1 MKGEQRLYTE
11 KLPNGKYRYS
21 LRYKDPLTGKP
32 KRISCVKATKSR
44 QSYNNAELE
53 LYAKLQTIV
62 DPDPSDIT
70 LGKCAELYELDRRRV
85 IREQTLLRNM
95 STIRVVNRW
104 IGEDVKL
111 NKLTL
116 SILKSILLTH
126 CEKNVTYNEKIRRYK
141 AFLRWAYNNDLLRSD
156 FFTRLTPLPDDRRM
170 RIEDKYL
177 ETNELDT
184 LLKAIEQPVWFYV
197 TKFAVLTGC
206 RIGEIAALKDSS
218 IHDDYIDI
226 TETVNCVTG
235 KIGATKTAG
244 SEREIYMRPELKTLV
259 NEIRHFEKTYKLQ
272 HGVPNSPYFISGAN
286 GEPFSY
292 AAYNKYLREL
302 SERILNHRITTHA
315 LRHTAASLLI
325 AKGIPL
331 ETVSRQ
337 LGHIDSRIT
346 RNIYVH
352 ITRELINHDR
362 ELLEKACILG

>member
-1 MKGEQRLYTE
+1 MTRL
-11 KLPNGKYRYS
+11 
-21 LRYKDPLTGKP
+21 
-32 KRISCVKATKSR
+32 
-44 QSYNNAELE
+44 QS
-53 LYAKLQTIV
+53 IV
-62 DPDPSDIT
+62 DPAPEDIT
-70 LGKCAELYELDRRRV
+70 LGRCAELYELDRTRV

-95 STIRVVNRW
+95 STIHVVNRW

-116 SILKSILLTH
+116 AIVKSILLTH

-177 ETNELDT
+177 ETDELNT
-184 LLKAIEQPVWFYV
+184 LISSIEQPVWFYV

-206 RIGEIAALKDSS
+206 RIGEIAALKDSAVHEDF
-218 IHDDYIDI
+218 IEI

-235 KIGATKTAG
+235 KTGATKTAG
-244 SEREIYMRPELKTLV
+244 SEREIYIRPELRKLIA
-259 NEIRHFEKTYKLQ
+259 EIRHFEKTYKLQ
-272 HGVPNSPYFISGAN
+272 HGVPYSPYFISGPD
-286 GEPFSY
+286 GGPFSY

-302 SERILNHRITTHA
+302 SERVLNHRITTHA

-325 AKGIPL
+325 AQGVPL

-337 LGHIDSRIT
+337 LGHVDSKIT

-352 ITRELINHDR
+352 ITKELINRDR
-362 ELLEKACILG
+362 EILEKACILG